1 LTVSANIL
9 LIDAERTT
17 MARAMP
23 LLTREGYQVA
33 HAVPGQAALDT
44 LHATQPDL
52 VIVSVE
58 PNSSGAQACGW
69 HFCRQI
75 AASLSAPLLL
85 LLPDRDESTRVKA
98 LELGAD
104 DCMTRPVRLL
114 ELVARVRALLRRSRC
129 RAACPIPQR
138 YVDGD
143 LTIDLTGARVSL
155 NGSAVPLA
163 PAELRLLACL
173 VDHAGRPVAVDY
185 LCAAVWG
192 ADRPTPAGAV
202 RRAVARL
209 RQKLETD
216 PRHPRRLVTRRGEG
230 YALVRAERPAG

>member
-114 ELVARVRALLRRSRC
+114 ELVARVRALLRRSRATGSENDVV
-129 RAACPIPQR
+129 R
-138 YVDGD
+138 
-143 LTIDLTGARVSL
+143 ID
-155 NGSAVPLA
+155 
-163 PAELRLLACL
+163 ERLLFDRQRGQLQVEGEVVDLSAIESKIMACFL
-173 VDHAGRPVAVDY
+173 DHPNRILSHKALLTQVWGWEYENETDY
-185 LCAAVWG
+185 LKVYVHHLRKKIEP
-192 ADRPTPAGAV
+192 DPTRPYYILT
-202 RRAVARL
+202 
-209 RQKLETD
+209 E
-216 PRHPRRLVTRRGEG
+216 RGLG
-230 YALVRAERPAG
+230 YRFQMP